1 MNVVEDKNI
10 VLDVQA
16 VSLRT
21 RQREILSHVDLQVRS
36 GEVVTIIGP
45 NGAGKT
51 TLLRAALGL
60 LKPTSGQVWRRPG
73 LRIGYLPQQFQVDP
87 VLPLTVRRFL
97 RLSGARDE
105 REMTIAL
112 TEVSADNLLDS
123 AMQALS
129 GGETQRVLLARTLLR
144 NPELLVLDEPA
155 QGVDLHGQV
164 ELFSLLEKVRRERGC
179 SVLMVSHDL
188 HLVMASTGRV
198 ICLNRHICC
207 TGSPAA
213 VTRNP
218 AFVELFGEEAA
229 ANLAV
234 YAHDREHQH

>member
-1 MNVVEDKNI
+1 MGVVENNDI

-16 VSLRT
+16 VSMRS

-36 GEVVTIIGP
+36 GEVVTVIGP

-51 TLLRAALGL
+51 TLIRTALGL
-60 LKPTSGQVWRRPG
+60 LKPTSGQVSMRPG
-73 LRIGYLPQQFQVDP
+73 LTVGYLPQKFHVDP

-97 RLSGARDE
+97 KLSGAVDDG
-105 REMTIAL
+105 EMLAAL
-112 TEVSADNLLDS
+112 TEVGAEKMLTA
-123 AMQALS
+123 AMQTLS

-164 ELFSLLEKVRRERGC
+164 ELFSLLEKVRSERGC
-179 SVLMVSHDL
+179 SVLMISHDL
-188 HLVMASTGRV
+188 HLVMASTDRV
-198 ICLNRHICC
+198 ICLNRHVCC
-207 TGSPAA
+207 TGTPAA
-213 VTRNP
+213 VTKNP
-218 AFVELFGEEAA
+218 AFVELFGEKAA

>member
-1 MNVVEDKNI
+1 MNVVDDKNI

-97 RLSGARDE
+97 RLSGARDD
-105 REMTIAL
+105 REMTLAL
-112 TEVSADNLLDS
+112 TEVSAENLLDS

-164 ELFSLLEKVRRERGC
+164 ELFSLLEKVRQERGC

>member
-1 MNVVEDKNI
+1 MDAVENQDI
-10 VLDVQA
+10 LLDVQA
-16 VSLRT
+16 VSVRS
-21 RQREILSHVDLQVRS
+21 RQREILSNIDLQVS
-36 GEVVTIIGP
+36 AGEVVTIIGP

-51 TLLRAALGL
+51 TLVRTALGL
-60 LKPTSGQVWRRPG
+60 LKPSSGQVKLRTG
-73 LRIGYLPQQFQVDP
+73 LRVGYLPQRFQVDP

-97 RLSGARDE
+97 KLAGAEDDAQMLE
-105 REMTIAL
+105 SLA
-112 TEVSADNLLDS
+112 EVGAENLLHE
-123 AMQALS
+123 AIQTLS

-164 ELFSLLEKVRRERGC
+164 ELFSLLEKVRSERGC
-179 SVLMVSHDL
+179 SVLMISHDL
-188 HLVMASTGRV
+188 HLVMASTDRV

-207 TGSPAA
+207 TGTPAD

-218 AFVELFGEEAA
+218 AFVELFGEKAA

>member
-1 MNVVEDKNI
+1 MNVVDDKNI

-16 VSLRT
+16 VSLHT

-97 RLSGARDE
+97 RLSGARDD
-105 REMTIAL
+105 REMTLAL
-112 TEVSADNLLDS
+112 TEVSAENLLDS

-164 ELFSLLEKVRRERGC
+164 ELFSLLEKVRQERGC

>member
-1 MNVVEDKNI
+1 MDAVEDKNI

-16 VSLRT
+16 VTLCS
-21 RQREILSHVDLQVRS
+21 RQREILSEVDLQVCS

-51 TLLRAALGL
+51 TLLRIALGL
-60 LKPTSGQVWRRPG
+60 IKPTSGRVWIRPG
-73 LRIGYLPQQFQVDP
+73 LRIGYLPQRFQVDP

-97 RLSGARDE
+97 HLSGSRDE
-105 REMTIAL
+105 QSMIVAL
-112 TEVSADNLLDS
+112 SEVSAENLLDT

-164 ELFSLLEKVRRERGC
+164 ELFSLLEKVRLERGC

-198 ICLNRHICC
+198 ICLNTHVCC

-213 VTRNP
+213 VTSNP

>member
-1 MNVVEDKNI
+1 MDEVEKQEI
-10 VLDVQA
+10 VLDVQD
-16 VSLRT
+16 VSLRS
-21 RQREILSHVDLQVRS
+21 RQREILSHVDLKISS

-51 TLLRAALGL
+51 TLIRTALGL
-60 LKPTSGQVWRRPG
+60 LKPTSGKVWMRPG
-73 LRIGYLPQQFQVDP
+73 LSVGYLPQRFHVDP

-97 RLSGARDE
+97 QLSGAVDDAQ
-105 REMTIAL
+105 MVVAL
-112 TEVSADNLLDS
+112 TEVGAEKLLTA
-123 AMQALS
+123 AMQTLS

-179 SVLMVSHDL
+179 SVLMISHDL
-188 HLVMASTGRV
+188 HLVMASTDRV
-198 ICLNRHICC
+198 ICLNRHVCC
-207 TGSPAA
+207 TGTPAA

-218 AFVELFGEEAA
+218 AFVELFGEKAA

>member
-1 MNVVEDKNI
+1 MNSSERHDI

-16 VSLRT
+16 VTMRS
-21 RQREILSHVDLQVRS
+21 RQREILHRVDLQVRA

-51 TLLRAALGL
+51 TLVRAALGL
-60 LKPTSGQVWRRPG
+60 IVPTSGQVWTRPG
-73 LRIGYLPQQFQVDP
+73 LKIGYLPQRFQVDP

-97 RLSGARDE
+97 TLSGAKGLA
-105 REMTIAL
+105 EMKATL
-112 TEVSADNLLDS
+112 GEVGAEGLLEA
-123 AMQALS
+123 AMQTLS

-179 SVLMVSHDL
+179 SVLMISHDL
-188 HLVMASTGRV
+188 HLVMASTDRV
-198 ICLNRHICC
+198 ICLNRHVCC

-218 AFVELFGEEAA
+218 AFVELFGEKAA

>member
-1 MNVVEDKNI
+1 MVEEEDKNI
-10 VLDVQA
+10 VLEVQA
-16 VSLRT
+16 VSVRS
-21 RQREILSHVDLQVRS
+21 RQREILSQVDLQVRS

-51 TLLRAALGL
+51 TLLRVALGL
-60 LKPTSGQVWRRPG
+60 LKPTSGRVWIRPG
-73 LRIGYLPQQFQVDP
+73 LRVGYLPQRFQVDP
-87 VLPLTVRRFL
+87 FLPLTVRRFL
-97 RLSGARDE
+97 RLSGAIDE
-105 REMTIAL
+105 RTMAIAL
-112 TEVSADNLLDS
+112 AEVGAEKLLDT
-123 AMQALS
+123 AMQSLS

-144 NPELLVLDEPA
+144 SPELLVLDEPA

-164 ELFSLLEKVRRERGC
+164 ELFSLLETVRRERGC

-198 ICLNRHICC
+198 ICLNGHVCC

-218 AFVELFGEEAA
+218 AFVELFGEKAA
-229 ANLAV
+229 DNLAV